1 MNAFVSLN
9 PSNFSRKLEKK
20 IDSIVAP
27 LCDSNG
33 GGAKA
38 LLQFR
43 FVVFGFKVPVV
54 DTPGG
59 RALGGCRYPGTAVLD
74 FGRQVGWITKQY
86 NCNKYLLAINI
97 IFKNSNHVQVFICID
112 VFHESRVVF

>member
-1 MNAFVSLN
+1 MRLHRRSFVRLQRWGRE
-9 PSNFSRKLEKK
+9 FLAVVLAR
-20 IDSIVAP
+20 
-27 LCDSNG
+27 CFWF
-33 GGAKA
+33 KA
-38 LLQFR
+38 S
-43 FVVFGFKVPVV
+43 VVN
-54 DTPGG
+54 TLGG

-86 NCNKYLLAINI
+86 NGNKYLLAISI

>member
-1 MNAFVSLN
+1 MDAFVSLN
-9 PSNFSRKLEKK
+9 PSNFWRKLEKK
-20 IDSIVAP
+20 IDCIVAP

-43 FVVFGFKVPVV
+43 FVVFGFNVPVV

-86 NCNKYLLAINI
+86 NCNKYLLAISI
-97 IFKNSNHVQVFICID
+97 ISKYSNHVQVFICID